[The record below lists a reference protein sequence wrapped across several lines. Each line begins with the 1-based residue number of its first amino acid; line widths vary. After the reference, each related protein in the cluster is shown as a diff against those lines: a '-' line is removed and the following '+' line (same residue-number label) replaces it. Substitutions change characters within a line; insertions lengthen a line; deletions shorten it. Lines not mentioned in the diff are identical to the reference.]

1 MKLLHILLF
10 ITLPLWSQKM
20 PNFELTK
27 LGDPKS
33 GYTLMVFGG
42 IHGNEPGGYFA
53 PAILAQYYTITKG
66 ALWVIPDI
74 NQQSITKFRRGIN
87 GDMNRK
93 FASLSKKDP
102 DYPTVTALKKLIND
116 KNVDLILNL
125 HDGHGYY
132 RQKYQNGTFNP
143 RAWGQSCVIDQLC
156 IRDTNATFGKLG
168 DIANKVSKKLNK
180 GLLAKHHTF
189 GVKNTKTRKK
199 DKAMQLSL
207 TYYAVTQNKPAFAIE
222 TSKNMKKISDKV
234 FYQLRAIE
242 AFMSIMGIEFKR
254 KFDFTKKGVKQLVKS
269 YGKIQIN
276 NNISFDLSNLKP
288 ILRYIPIKENNNT
301 FKLSHP
307 LADIVKRKTHY
318 EVFVGHLRV
327 VSLFEQKFAM
337 DCSLKNV
344 KLLIDGETKS
354 HNIASSFEV
363 KKDFSVRL
371 PKDYRVNVIGY
382 TNKKHPNEN
391 GITIA
396 YRDMVKRF
404 AIDKSR
410 RRFRVEI
417 YHKHKF
423 CGMLIVNFRP

>member
-1 MKLLHILLF
+1 MKVLNFLLLL
-10 ITLPLWSQKM
+10 ILPLWSQSQ

-27 LGDPKS
+27 LGDS
-33 GYTLMVFGG
+33 NTGHTLMVFGG

-74 NQQSITKFRRGIN
+74 NQKSITRFRRGVN

-93 FASLSKKDP
+93 FAAIKKNDP

-132 RQKYQNGTFNP
+132 RMKYQNGTFNP
-143 RAWGQSCVIDQLC
+143 KAWGQSCVIDQLC
-156 IRDTNATFGKLG
+156 INDSNATFGKLG
-168 DIANKVSKKLNK
+168 DIAAKVSKILNN

-189 GVKNTKTRKK
+189 GVKNTKTRKQ

-207 TYYAVTQNKPAFAIE
+207 TYYAITHNKPAFAIE

-242 AFMSIMGIEFKR
+242 AFMTIMGIEFKR
-254 KFDFTKKGVKQLVKS
+254 HFPFTKKGVKNVVKQ

-288 ILRYIPIKENNNT
+288 ILRYIPIKEHHNT

-318 EVFVGHLRV
+318 EVFIGHLRV
-327 VSLFEQKFAM
+327 VSLFEQKFPM
-337 DCSLKNV
+337 DCSLKGVN
-344 KLLIDGETKS
+344 LIVDGKKMRKK
-354 HNIASSFEV
+354 IATSFEV
-363 KKDFSVRL
+363 KKDFSLQL
-371 PKDYRVNVIGY
+371 PKEYRVNVIGY
-382 TNKKHPNEN
+382 TNKKHKNEN

-396 YRDMVKRF
+396 YNNMVQRF
-404 AIDKSR
+404 AIDRSK

-417 YHKHKF
+417 YHKEKF
-423 CGMLIVNFRP
+423 CGMLIVNFRS

>member
-1 MKLLHILLF
+1 MKIFNFLLLL
-10 ITLPLWSQKM
+10 ILPLWSQSQ

-27 LGDPKS
+27 LGDTKT
-33 GYTLMVFGG
+33 GHTLMVFGG

-53 PAILAQYYTITKG
+53 PAILAQFYTITKG

-74 NQQSITKFRRGIN
+74 NQQSITRFRRGVN

-93 FASLSKKDP
+93 FAKISKKDP
-102 DYPTVTALKKLIND
+102 DYPTVTALKKLINN

-132 RQKYQNGTFNP
+132 RLKYHNGTFNP
-143 RAWGQSCVIDQLC
+143 KAWGQSCVIDQLC
-156 IRDTNATFGKLG
+156 INDSNATFGKLG
-168 DIANKVSKKLNK
+168 DIADKVSKKLNS

-189 GVKNTKTRKK
+189 GVKNTKTRKQ

-207 TYYAVTQNKPAFAIE
+207 TYYAITNNKPAFAIE

-242 AFMSIMGIEFKR
+242 AFMSIMGIEFQR
-254 KFDFTKKGVKQLVKS
+254 KFKFTKKGVAAVVKD
-269 YGKIQIN
+269 YGKIHIN
-276 NNISFDLSNLKP
+276 DNISFDLSNLKP
-288 ILRYIPIKENNNT
+288 ILRYIPIKESNNT

-307 LADIVKRKTHY
+307 LADVVRRKTHY
-318 EVFVGHLRV
+318 EVFIGHLRV
-327 VSLFEQKFAM
+327 VSLFEQKFPM
-337 DCSLKNV
+337 DCSLKEV
-344 KLLIDGETKS
+344 GLLVDGKKKQQ
-354 HNIASSFEV
+354 NIASSFNV
-363 KKDFSVRL
+363 KKNFSVLL

-382 TNKKHPNEN
+382 TNKKHQNEK

-404 AIDKSR
+404 AIDRNR

-417 YHKHKF
+417 YHKEKF
-423 CGMLIVNFRP
+423 CGMLIVNFRS

>member
-1 MKLLHILLF
+1 MRLLNILLF
-10 ITLPLWSQKM
+10 LTLPLWSTQT

-42 IHGNEPGGYFA
+42 IHGNEPGGYFS

-93 FASLSKKDP
+93 FAKISKKDP
-102 DYPTVTALKKLIND
+102 DYPTVMALKKLINNKD
-116 KNVDLILNL
+116 VDLILNL

-156 IRDTNATFGKLG
+156 IKDTNATFGKLG
-168 DIANKVSKKLNK
+168 DIAQKVSKKLNK

-207 TYYAVTQNKPAFAIE
+207 TYYAITQNKPAFAIE

-242 AFMSIMGIEFKR
+242 AFMSIMGIEFQR
-254 KFDFTKKGVKQLVKS
+254 KFDFTKEGVKKIVKQ

-288 ILRYIPIKENNNT
+288 ILRYIPMKKKGNS

-307 LADIVKRKTHY
+307 LADIIKRKTHY
-318 EVFVGHLRV
+318 EVFIGHLRV
-327 VSLFEQKFAM
+327 VSLFEQKFTM
-337 DCSLKNV
+337 DCSLKGID
-344 KLLIDGETKS
+344 LMIDGKRVTQKV
-354 HNIASSFEV
+354 ATTFEV
-363 KKDFSVRL
+363 EKDFSLLL
-371 PKDYRVNVIGY
+371 PKKYRVNVIGY
-382 TNKKHPNEN
+382 TNKKYKNEN

-396 YRDMVKRF
+396 YRDMIPRF
-404 AIDKSR
+404 AIDKKR

-417 YHKHKF
+417 YHKKEF
-423 CGMLIVNFRP
+423 CGMLIVNFK

>member
-1 MKLLHILLF
+1 MKQLSFLLLTALS
-10 ITLPLWSQKM
+10 LWANNQ

-42 IHGNEPGGYFA
+42 IHGNEPGGFFA
-53 PAILAQYYTITKG
+53 PAVLAQYYTITKG

-74 NQQSITKFRRGIN
+74 NQKSITKFSRGVH

-93 FASLSKKDP
+93 FAKISKKDP
-102 DYPTVTALKKLIND
+102 DYQTVKALKKLIRHKD
-116 KNVDLILNL
+116 VDLILNL

-132 RQKYQNGTFNP
+132 RITYQDQQFNP
-143 RAWGQSCVIDQLC
+143 MAWGQSCVIDQLC
-156 IRDTNATFGKLG
+156 IDDANTTFGQLG
-168 DIANKVSKKLNK
+168 DIAAKVSKKLNT

-189 GVKNTKTRKK
+189 GVKNTKTQKQ

-207 TYYAVTQNKPAFAIE
+207 TYYAITHNKPAFAIE

-254 KFDFTKKGVKQLVKS
+254 KFKFTKKEVQKIVKE
-269 YGKIQIN
+269 YGTLQIN
-276 NNISFDLSNLKP
+276 DNIKFDISNLKP
-288 ILRYIPIKENNNT
+288 ILRYVPMKEHNNT

-307 LADIVKRKTHY
+307 LADIVRRKTHY

-327 VSLFEQKFAM
+327 VSLFEQTFQM
-337 DCSLKNV
+337 DCTLQDINV
-344 KLLIDGETKS
+344 TIDGKETKQKVAS
-354 HNIASSFEV
+354 TLMVDHN
-363 KKDFSVRL
+363 FSISL
-371 PKDYRVNVIGY
+371 PDEYRVNVIGY
-382 TNKKHPNEN
+382 TNEQHKNEK

-396 YRDMVKRF
+396 YKDLVQRF
-404 AIDKSR
+404 AIDRKR
-410 RRFRVEI
+410 RRFRIEI
-417 YHKHKF
+417 YRGEHF
-423 CGMLIVNFRP
+423 CGMLIVNFRS

>member
-1 MKLLHILLF
+1 MKVFNFLLLF
-10 ITLPLWSQKM
+10 TLPLWSQNQ

-27 LGDPKS
+27 LGDPKT

-53 PAILAQYYTITKG
+53 PAILAQYYKITKG

-93 FASLSKKDP
+93 FAGIKKADP
-102 DYPTVTALKKLIND
+102 DYPTVMALKKLIND

-132 RQKYQNGTFNP
+132 RLKYHNGTFNP
-143 RAWGQSCVIDQLC
+143 KAWGQSCVIDQLC
-156 IRDTNATFGKLG
+156 INDSNATFGKLG
-168 DIANKVSKKLNK
+168 DIAAKVSKKLNS

-189 GVKNTKTRKK
+189 GVKNTKTRKQ

-242 AFMSIMGIEFKR
+242 AFMTIMGIEFER
-254 KFDFTKKGVKQLVKS
+254 QFPFTKKGVKEVVKQ

-276 NNISFDLSNLKP
+276 DNISFDLSNLKP
-288 ILRYIPIKENNNT
+288 ILRYIPIKKNNNT

-318 EVFVGHLRV
+318 EVFIGHLRV
-327 VSLFEQKFAM
+327 VSLFEQKFPM
-337 DCSLKNV
+337 DYSLKNV
-344 KLLIDGETKS
+344 DLLVDGKKTTKEL
-354 HNIASSFEV
+354 ATSFEV
-363 KKDFSVRL
+363 KKDFSLLL

-382 TNKKHPNEN
+382 TNKEHKNEN

-396 YRDMVKRF
+396 YRDMVQRF
-404 AIDKSR
+404 AIDKKKQ
-410 RRFRVEI
+410 RFRVEI
-417 YHKHKF
+417 YRKDKF
-423 CGMLIVNFRP
+423 CGMLIVNFSS